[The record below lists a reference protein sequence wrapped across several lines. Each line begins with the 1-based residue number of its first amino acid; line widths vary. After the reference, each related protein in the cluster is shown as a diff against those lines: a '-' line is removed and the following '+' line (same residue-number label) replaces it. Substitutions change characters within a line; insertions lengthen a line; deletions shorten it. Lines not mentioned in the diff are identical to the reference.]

1 MSMIELYDL
10 IYSALPHSDAYGAV
24 VTETKTNL
32 PEWVIPLSSVDRA
45 LLERLAEAMQ
55 VGAGDTFADL
65 ACGLGGPALWIAR
78 ETGASVAGIDFSTVA
93 IAHANALAAVL
104 NLAKQ
109 AQFYAR
115 DATRTELP
123 DASVTA
129 VTSID
134 AFQFIEP
141 EAVTIEIG
149 RILEPGG
156 RAAIVTWEA
165 LTDIE
170 IPTVV
175 ADYRPY
181 LEAAGLAVRTHKV
194 IEGAREREIE
204 LYRLLVRYGDTLRA
218 QMGEAAEALLHEAE
232 NGLRREH
239 EPPRVQK
246 VFIVASKPRV

>member
-1 MSMIELYDL
+1 MIELYDL
-10 IYSALPHSDAYGAV
+10 IYSALPHSDAYRVV

-45 LLERLAEAMQ
+45 LLERIAEAMQ

-65 ACGLGGPALWIAR
+65 ACGLGGPALWIAQ
-78 ETGASVAGIDFSTVA
+78 ETGASVAGIDFSPVA
-93 IAHANALAAVL
+93 IAHASAVAATL
-104 NLAKQ
+104 NLTKQ
-109 AQFYAR
+109 AQFHAR
-115 DATRTELP
+115 NATRTELP

-129 VTSID
+129 VMSID

-141 EAVTIEIG
+141 VAVTMEVG

-165 LTDIE
+165 LTNIG

-181 LEAAGLAVRTHKV
+181 LEAAGLTVCTHKA

-204 LYRLLVRYGDTLRA
+204 QYRLLLRHGDALRA
-218 QMGEAAEALLHEAE
+218 QMGRAAEPLLHEAE
-232 NGLRREH
+232 NGLRRER

-246 VFIVASKPRV
+246 VFIAAAKAPV